1 MLSYVRSSLL
11 VFISIHCQYPYVCSR
26 WSSWLYLTCNCQYW
40 LSFLSVHSL
49 DVTARCLNREW
60 YILMFNWIK
69 SILLFIYLFFQV
81 FYFRTYLDIV
91 ILGTLHR
98 LLLLPVTLSYVK
110 LRWPSSLKSSSHNDF
125 IRSHLGRFWAHA
137 PNQGVSK
144 RQCKI
149 NSNLNFNLFPL
160 RYSTFSV
167 LFWSARC
174 MVSGFFLYFWVT
186 WVWRLQR
193 QWRCWNASHRQGLI
207 P

>member
-1 MLSYVRSSLL
+1 MSQSWMVHFDVQLNQINSPFYLL
-11 VFISIHCQYPYVCSR
+11 IFSGFLLPYVSWHCYTGY
-26 WSSWLYLTCNCQYW
+26 SSQA
-40 LSFLSVHSL
+40 
-49 DVTARCLNREW
+49 VTPSC
-60 YILMFNWIK
+60 
-69 SILLFIYLFFQV
+69 
-81 FYFRTYLDIV
+81 
-91 ILGTLHR
+91 
-98 LLLLPVTLSYVK
+98 YVK
-110 LRWPSSLKSSSHNDF
+110 LRWPNSSKSSSHNDF
-125 IRSHLGRFWAHA
+125 IRSHLGRFWVHA

-160 RYSTFSV
+160 RYSTYSA